1 MLLYSSEVWGAYDS
15 TNPNK
20 REKDPIERL
29 HTQFYKNYLGLNK
42 RAPNVVSRNET
53 GRLPLQLN
61 IFSRMIK
68 FWLHLETLPENSV
81 AKQCLRILHQLAIDE
96 KPSFIFTINEL
107 LKKYNISP
115 QNNVKPFNHY
125 TDLQIIKNNV
135 QKIKQQIA
143 IDLKTHQME
152 II

>member
-1 MLLYSSEVWGAYDS
+1 MLLYSSEVWEAYDS
-15 TNPNK
+15 INPNK
-20 REKDPIERL
+20 WEKDPIERL

-68 FWLHLETLPENSV
+68 FWLHLETLPENSI
-81 AKQCLRILHQLAIDE
+81 AKQCLRISHQLATDE

-115 QNNVKPFNHY
+115 QNNV
-125 TDLQIIKNNV
+125 
-135 QKIKQQIA
+135 
-143 IDLKTHQME
+143 
-152 II
+152 